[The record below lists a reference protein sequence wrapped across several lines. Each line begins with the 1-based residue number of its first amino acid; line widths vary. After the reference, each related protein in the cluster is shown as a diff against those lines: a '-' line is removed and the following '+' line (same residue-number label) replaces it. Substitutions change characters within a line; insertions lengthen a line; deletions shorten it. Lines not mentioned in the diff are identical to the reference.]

1 MKININKSYN
11 IEIDELDFE
20 KVKDLKLAVILGK
33 KKETYCI
40 YYAKSSDSKKARK
53 RFLHQLILGKKKSD
67 EVAYF
72 KNGNRLDLRRDNVFY
87 ISRKTFSHIHKKPKL
102 NERAT
107 VGVAKVFT
115 SRIKYN
121 GKILHLG
128 TFNTPEEA
136 ALAYNKKAIELFGF
150 EKAIIN
156 NNI

>member
-1 MKININKSYN
+1 MQININKYYN

-20 KVKDLKLAVILGK
+20 KIKDLKLAVILGK

-40 YYAKSSDSKKARK
+40 YYAKSSDSKKVK
-53 RFLHQLILGKKKSD
+53 KKFLHQLILGEKKSD

-72 KNGNRLDLRRDNVFY
+72 KNGNRLDLRRDNVCY
-87 ISRKTFSHIHKKPKL
+87 IPRKTFSHIHKNPKL
-102 NERAT
+102 NEGAT
-107 VGVAKVFT
+107 VGVVKVFT

-136 ALAYNKKAIELFGF
+136 ALAYNKKALELFGYD
-150 EKAIIN
+150 KAIIN
-156 NNI
+156 NNL